1 MGLAL
6 SLDAAADRARGDG
19 VAVALIERLLNH
31 FDSLL
36 DKTLFDAYALV
47 ADAAAALPGLTMK
60 KYATG
65 APKEF
70 ATATPMRAL
79 VARIVLE
86 DEARGFRTIHKAK
99 SAEFDNVLVCL
110 KDESCIDHIL
120 SPGSAK
126 SEEEQEEQRMTYV
139 GLSRARSRLVSHRAR
154 LVGRPECEAAL
165 AEMAVQ
171 SIRLP

>member
-1 MGLAL
+1 
-6 SLDAAADRARGDG
+6 
-19 VAVALIERLLNH
+19 
-31 FDSLL
+31 
-36 DKTLFDAYALV
+36 
-47 ADAAAALPGLTMK
+47 
-60 KYATG
+60 
-65 APKEF
+65 
-70 ATATPMRAL
+70 MRAL

-139 GLSRARSRLVSHRAR
+139 GLSRARSRLAVS
-154 LVGRPECEAAL
+154 LPSLSPECEAAL